1 MAGPIPIGPFSMPMY
16 RDWVPKQ
23 IRPWI
28 YVLMLIMFQLTG
40 CIYLGVV
47 SQITGTTGLMRDDIM
62 FIGICNV
69 IGVNMPFPFLFRY
82 KFRFTNRQLLLNA
95 ALVIIACNLLALVFT
110 NGQWSIFNG
119 QWKIVPLCVISFV
132 AGYFKLCGTF
142 ECASNIQLWMTPERD
157 FGIFFPILH
166 IILLTAI
173 TGSAT
178 DGYVITNTNTETI
191 DIPVEKV

>member
-119 QWKIVPLCVISFV
+119 QWPNS
-132 AGYFKLCGTF
+132 
-142 ECASNIQLWMTPERD
+142 ERQSRQRHLSVSR
-157 FGIFFPILH
+157 FPDCRYGVLRRLH
-166 IILLTAI
+166 TYRH
-173 TGSAT
+173 G
-178 DGYVITNTNTETI
+178 
-191 DIPVEKV
+191 